1 MDKNTLINLDTD
13 LIDNTATRL
22 AICLCVDVSDSMNYV
37 VDDSVVRKTGE
48 TGIDDEG
55 NHYVVVEG
63 GTSKMQE
70 LSNGLEIFKKQ
81 LMDDAIAR
89 SSAEICIVAFSNGAE
104 CVTEFCSAD
113 KFEVPYF
120 ETHGNTDMGSGVN
133 LALDKLEERKRT
145 YKEVGIDYY
154 QPMLVIFSDGGAN
167 GDKSVFNAASRRACD
182 MVNNRKLTSLP
193 VVVCRKNDNE
203 EIDNAFESLKCFS
216 PKNKPKKLNA
226 IKFTEFF
233 EWLSKSVGVRSRSQP
248 EDRVSAPASDEWEL

>member
-1 MDKNTLINLDTD
+1 MEKNTLINLDTD

-22 AICLCVDVSDSMNYV
+22 AICLCIDVSDSMNYV
-37 VDDSVVRKTGE
+37 VDDSNVRETGE

-55 NHYVVVEG
+55 NPYVVVEG
-63 GTSKMQE
+63 GVTKIQE
-70 LSNGLEIFKKQ
+70 LIMGLMTFKEQ
-81 LMDDAIAR
+81 LMSDVIAR
-89 SSAEICIVAFSNGAE
+89 SSAEICIVAFSNGAK
-104 CVTEFCSAD
+104 CLTEFCSAD
-113 KFEVPYF
+113 KFEVPEF
-120 ETHGNTDMGSGVN
+120 KTSGMTDMGAGVN
-133 LALDKLEERKRT
+133 LALDKLEERKRM

-167 GDKSVFNAASRRACD
+167 GDKGVFNAASRKVCD

-226 IKFTEFF
+226 IRFTEFF
-233 EWLSKSVGVRSRSQP
+233 EWLSKSVGIRSRSQP